1 MTDDE
6 QLFIL
11 DVDQDE
17 TVENLKA
24 LSEEKTRV
32 PQLQQLLYNG
42 IVMRNNE
49 KLGALGVGDR
59 DLIVMVFN
67 SSSSNARAS
76 PNESGFSPDG
86 SAVNPLA
93 FQQQLRNYSNVM
105 TELFQSDPELAQAIL
120 GNGLNMIQDISST
133 RNRQRGELWGQRE
146 EEMKAIDEIWAA
158 AIDYNPEAFAKEVM
172 VYVDM
177 EVNSVPLKAIV
188 SSAAQSTIIS
198 KSCAERCGLSKL
210 IDTRYRGI
218 ARGVGQS
225 EIIGRIHVAPIK
237 IGKIFYPCSFTVL
250 DSPNMEFLFGFDM
263 LYKFQCTIDLKEN
276 VLRVGLGEVSVPFLT
291 EDILSSLFDEK
302 RYTKEVSSSGVQGP
316 DFEAK
321 VAKFVELGIER
332 EQVIKALKASGGN
345 EDLTAIFLLL
355 GGY

>member
-1 MTDDE
+1 MKITVMTDDE

-24 LSEEKTRV
+24 LLEEKTRV

-67 SSSSNARAS
+67 SSSSNAR
-76 PNESGFSPDG
+76 F
-86 SAVNPLA
+86 VYVTLLA

-146 EEMKAIDEIWAA
+146 EEMKAIDEIWAT